1 MAEQLYCIVDA
12 TVSQS
17 EPLEGLTNMS
27 FEAALEWVSSNQIV
41 LEEEIGGTTD
51 KYRVCPHMTEIS
63 E

>member
-17 EPLEGLTNMS
+17 EPVEGLVNMS
-27 FEAALEWVSSNQIV
+27 FETALEWVNNNQVV
-41 LEEEIGGTTD
+41 LDEAIDGTTD
-51 KYRVCPHMTEIS
+51 KYRICPHMNEIP